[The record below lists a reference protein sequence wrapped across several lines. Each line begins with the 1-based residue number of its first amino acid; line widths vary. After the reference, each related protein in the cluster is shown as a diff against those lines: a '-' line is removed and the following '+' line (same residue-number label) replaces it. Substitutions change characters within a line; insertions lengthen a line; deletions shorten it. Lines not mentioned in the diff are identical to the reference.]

1 MIASINLEI
10 SMNLKD
16 GILIVLVTAALA
28 AGNTLYGQDKQRTIA
43 TVVKITGINWFNR
56 MEAGVKEFGI
66 KNPGFRT
73 FQTGPGKADSA
84 QQLRMIEDAL
94 AKKPDALAVVPLD
107 PAALEF
113 VLKKALDRG
122 VKVVTHEADNQRN
135 TLADV
140 EAFDDTS
147 YGAHLN
153 DRLAHCMNRQ
163 GKWTSFVGSLGSQ
176 SHVRWAD
183 GGAANAAKKYP
194 AMQLVD
200 AKNESYDDAT
210 KAYEKAREILRK
222 RPDIKGFQ
230 GSSSLDVL
238 GIGRAI
244 DEAGLQNKVCV
255 FGTGLPNDA
264 AKFFESGAVDGISF
278 WDPKDAG
285 IAMNTLAKLL
295 IEGKDV
301 VDGMDLGVEGYR
313 HVTVSKGPGRGV
325 IIKGQAWI
333 DVDRSNYKQYLF

>member
-1 MIASINLEI
+1 MK
-10 SMNLKD
+10 LKD
-16 GILIVLVTAALA
+16 GALIALVMTALA
-28 AGNTLYGQDKQRTIA
+28 VGSTLYGQDKQRTIA

-56 MEAGVKEFGI
+56 MEAGVKEFGA

-73 FQTGPGKADSA
+73 FQTGPGRADSA

-122 VKVVTHEADNQRN
+122 IKVVTHEADNQRN
-135 TLADV
+135 TMVDV
-140 EAFDDTS
+140 EAFDDTL

-153 DRLAHCMNRQ
+153 DRLANCMNRE

-176 SHVRWAD
+176 SHMRWAD

-194 AMQLVD
+194 RMQLVD
-200 AKNESYDDAT
+200 AKNESYDDAA
-210 KAYEKAREILRK
+210 KAYEKAKEILRK
-222 RPDIKGFQ
+222 RADIKGFQ

-244 DEAGLQNKVCV
+244 DEAGLQSKVCV

-264 AKFFESGAVDGISF
+264 AKFLESGAVDGISF

-285 IAMNTLAKLL
+285 LAMNTIAKLL
-295 IEGKDV
+295 IEEKRIT
-301 VDGMDLGVEGYR
+301 DGMDLGVKGYGR
-313 HVTVSKGPGRGV
+313 VTVSKGPGRG
-325 IIKGQAWI
+325 IIVKGQAWI
-333 DVDRSNYKQYLF
+333 DVDRSNYKQYPF